1 MYKHFISRRLE
12 GQAKFR
18 RGRGPAGLFGG
29 SWTAPG
35 QGERGWWVIHGH
47 WEGYGR
53 LAVAGF
59 RTDGYPQAVRWLWT
73 SGTRCGVIR
82 LGGRRG
88 CRRGRARGSNGSR
101 ALQASL
107 ARCLRIRSTTRGSV
121 MKETIFICAPQVHR
135 RGSTSK
141 ILRSKRAQEA
151 LRARLESIF
160 SSSLF
165 CCIPDGR
172 QLWPSSPAIVTR
184 ARFDRAP

>member
-12 GQAKFR
+12 RQARFR
-18 RGRGPAGLFGG
+18 RGRGPPGLFGG

-121 MKETIFICAPQVHR
+121 MRATIFH
-135 RGSTSK
+135 
-141 ILRSKRAQEA
+141 LRSKGTQKRIHLEDLTEQARSGSPPRAAEVDFP
-151 LRARLESIF
+151 LTSLLLHPGRA
-160 SSSLF
+160 SS
-165 CCIPDGR
+165 GR
-172 QLWPSSPAIVTR
+172 
-184 ARFDRAP
+184 